1 VPTAPRRSVVGC
13 GVTTATYRHSVVAL
27 IVAGAISF
35 ALALLLTPVLIRLLR
50 RRGIGQPIHDEVQ
63 HHTQKAG
70 TPTIGGV
77 VAPLSLLTAFP
88 VALVVSGHFPSR
100 LGVAA
105 AVTVVAMGA
114 VGLLDD
120 GMKVFRERN
129 LGLRE
134 RQKTV
139 LQTIVSLGYA
149 LTVLGSQGSCRQ
161 LAFTNCQH
169 AVLSVPSWM
178 YVVVFMAVF
187 WGSTNAVNFTDGIEG
202 LLAGAAAVTFLVL
215 TGIGFWVF
223 RHPGIYQVPH
233 ALEFALVAA
242 CLAGSMG
249 GLLWWNVS
257 PMTIFMGDTGS
268 LALGA
273 GLVVIC
279 SGLGLT
285 LLVPVIGVLYV
296 GVGASSFLQR
306 VWFKWTRRRGTPRRL
321 FRMAPIH
328 HHFELVGWS
337 ESTIVVRFWIVN
349 AIAAGFAV
357 LLFYGDALRYLPN

>member
-1 VPTAPRRSVVGC
+1 M
-13 GVTTATYRHSVVAL
+13 
-27 IVAGAISF
+27 SF
-35 ALALLLTPVLIRLLR
+35 VLTLLLTPVLIRLLR
-50 RRGIGQPIHDEVQ
+50 RSGVGQPIHDEMH

-70 TPTIGGV
+70 TPTMGGAV
-77 VAPLSLLTAFP
+77 VPLSLVTVFP
-88 VALVVSGHFPSR
+88 VALAVSGHPPSR
-100 LGVAA
+100 VGVAGA
-105 AVTVVAMGA
+105 LAIVAMSG

-134 RQKTV
+134 LQKTV
-139 LQTIVSLGYA
+139 LQTLVSLGYA
-149 LTVLGSQGSCRQ
+149 LAVVTSPGSCRQ
-161 LAFTNCQH
+161 PAFTNCEH
-169 AVLSVPSWM
+169 TALSLPRWLYVLVL
-178 YVVVFMAVF
+178 MAIF

-215 TGIGFWVF
+215 TGIGFWIF
-223 RHPGIYQVPH
+223 RHHSIYQVPH
-233 ALEFALVAA
+233 ALEPTLVAA

-249 GLLWWNVS
+249 GLLWWNIK
-257 PMTIFMGDTGS
+257 PKTIFMGDTGS

-273 GLVVIC
+273 GLVVVC

-285 LLVPVIGVLYV
+285 LLVPVIGFLYV

-349 AIAAGFAV
+349 AIAAGIAV
-357 LLFYGDALRYLPN
+357 LLFYGDALRHLPT

>member
-1 VPTAPRRSVVGC
+1 VV
-13 GVTTATYRHSVVAL
+13 SL
-27 IVAGAISF
+27 IVAGATSF
-35 ALALLLTPVLIRLLR
+35 ALTVLLTPVLIRLLR
-50 RRGIGQPIHDEVQ
+50 RKGIGQPIHDEVQ

-70 TPTIGGV
+70 TPTMGGV

-88 VALVVSGHFPSR
+88 VALVVAGHVPSR

-105 AVTVVAMGA
+105 AAAVVAMGG

-120 GMKVFRERN
+120 GMKVFHERN

-139 LQTIVSLGYA
+139 LQTLVSLGYA
-149 LTVLGSQGSCRQ
+149 LTVLASPGSCRQ

-169 AVLSVPSWM
+169 ADLAVPGWMFVLA
-178 YVVVFMAVF
+178 FMAIF

-223 RHPGIYQVPH
+223 RHPEVYQVPN
-233 ALEFALVAA
+233 ALEFTLLAA
-242 CLAGSMG
+242 CLAGSMC
-249 GLLWWNVS
+249 GLLWWNITQK
-257 PMTIFMGDTGS
+257 TIFMGDTGS

-273 GLVVIC
+273 GLAVVC
-279 SGLGLT
+279 SGLGLS
-285 LLVPVIGVLYV
+285 LLVPVIGALYV
-296 GVGASSFLQR
+296 AVGASSFLQR
-306 VWFKWTRRRGTPRRL
+306 VWFKWTRSRGTPRRL

-349 AIAAGFAV
+349 AIAAAIAV
-357 LLFYGDALRYLPN
+357 LLFYGDALRHLPT

>member
-1 VPTAPRRSVVGC
+1 
-13 GVTTATYRHSVVAL
+13 VVAL
-27 IVAGAISF
+27 LVAGGMSF
-35 ALALLLTPVLIRLLR
+35 VLTLLLTPFLIRLLR
-50 RRGIGQPIHDEVQ
+50 RSGVGQPIHDEMH

-70 TPTIGGV
+70 TPTMGGAV
-77 VAPLSLLTAFP
+77 VPLSLVTVFP
-88 VALVVSGHFPSR
+88 VALAVSGHPPSR
-100 LGVAA
+100 VGVAA
-105 AVTVVAMGA
+105 AAAVVAMGA

-134 RQKTV
+134 LQKTV
-139 LQTIVSLGYA
+139 LQTLVSLGYA
-149 LTVLGSQGSCRQ
+149 LALVTSPGSCRQ
-161 LAFTNCQH
+161 LAFTDCAH
-169 AVLSVPSWM
+169 TAMSLPGWLYVLVL
-178 YVVVFMAVF
+178 MAIF

-223 RHPGIYQVPH
+223 RHHSIYQVPH
-233 ALEFALVAA
+233 ALELTLVAA

-249 GLLWWNVS
+249 GLLWWNIK
-257 PMTIFMGDTGS
+257 PKTIFMGDTGS

-273 GLVVIC
+273 GLVVVC

-285 LLVPVIGVLYV
+285 LLVPVIGFLYV

-349 AIAAGFAV
+349 AIAAGLAV
-357 LLFYGDALRYLPN
+357 LLFYGEALSHLPA